1 MLTIWMNDTNTVTYI
16 LYYTWLKYCVFMLK
30 FTNVAHETA
39 QLDIQHFALIV
50 FFIRL
55 QILNFY
61 INSVNRKPSKFHSL
75 NDIIRYFHNFFP
87 QIFLTLRK
95 QKTNFLLVPNPYWF
109 FFLSLPVEKEILINN
124 LLKKFVHLEF
134 EIGETI

>member
-1 MLTIWMNDTNTVTYI
+1 
-16 LYYTWLKYCVFMLK
+16 MLK

-75 NDIIRYFHNFFP
+75 NDIIRYFHNFFS
-87 QIFLTLRK
+87 
-95 QKTNFLLVPNPYWF
+95 TNFSHFEKTENKLLIGPKPILI
-109 FFLSLPVEKEILINN
+109 FFLSLPVEKKILINN

>member
-1 MLTIWMNDTNTVTYI
+1 
-16 LYYTWLKYCVFMLK
+16 MLK

-61 INSVNRKPSKFHSL
+61 IDSVNRKPSNIHSL
-75 NDIIRYFHNFFP
+75 KVR
-87 QIFLTLRK
+87 QILSDVFRRMYHRK
-95 QKTNFLLVPNPYWF
+95 LKPAW
-109 FFLSLPVEKEILINN
+109 VEL
-124 LLKKFVHLEF
+124 
-134 EIGETI
+134 